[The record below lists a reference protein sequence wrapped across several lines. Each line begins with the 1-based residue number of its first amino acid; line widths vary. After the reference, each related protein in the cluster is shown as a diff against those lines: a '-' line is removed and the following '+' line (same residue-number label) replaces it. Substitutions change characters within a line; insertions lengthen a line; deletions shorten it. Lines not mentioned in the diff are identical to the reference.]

1 MGGPT
6 NGLLLVTNK
15 ADETLSIVDP
25 EKGQELAAVPVCG
38 TTAHEVAASPDGR
51 FAWVPIYG
59 DSGVGLP
66 GSDGRTINVIDLH
79 SREIVASVD
88 LGQPCRPHC
97 AVFGPRDGRLYV
109 TSELTNSIEIVD
121 PIERKVIDSI
131 PTGAPESHMMVFTSD
146 GRRAYTS
153 NVGVGTVSA
162 IDIPEKRVIAVIPI
176 SQIAQRIGISIDD
189 RWVFTSDQTDPNLA
203 VIDTQK
209 NEVTM
214 RIPLHDIGYGVTPT
228 LDGRYLLV
236 AQPYS
241 GSVSVVDL
249 ESMNVQRVI
258 KVNPEPQEVLV
269 RPDNLVAYVSCD
281 ASKQVAAIDLSTW
294 KVERFIDVG
303 GGADGLSWAK
313 TNRL

>member
-1 MGGPT
+1 MKRST
-6 NGLLLVTNK
+6 EGLLLVTNK

-25 EKGQELAAVPVCG
+25 EEGQEITTVPVGG
-38 TTAHEVAASPDGR
+38 TTAHEVAASRDGR

-66 GSDGRTINVIDLH
+66 GSNGRTINVIDLH
-79 SREIVASVD
+79 SRKIAASLD
-88 LGQPCRPHC
+88 LGRPSRPHC

-109 TSELTNSIEIVD
+109 TSELTNSIVIVN
-121 PIERKVIDSI
+121 PIERKIVDST
-131 PTGAPESHMMVFTSD
+131 PTGAPESHMMVISSD
-146 GRRAYTS
+146 GKRAYTS

-162 IDIPEKRVIAVIPI
+162 IDISERRVIAVIPI
-176 SQIAQRIGISIDD
+176 SRIAQRIGISTDD

-203 VIDTQK
+203 VIDTKK
-209 NEVTM
+209 NEVAM
-214 RIPLHDIGYGVTPT
+214 RIPLNDVGYGVAPT

-249 ESMNVQRVI
+249 ESMKVQRTI
-258 KVNPEPQEVLV
+258 KVRPEPQEVLV

-294 KVERFIDVG
+294 KVQRFIEVG
-303 GGADGLSWAK
+303 GGADGLSWTS
-313 TNRL
+313 TNHR